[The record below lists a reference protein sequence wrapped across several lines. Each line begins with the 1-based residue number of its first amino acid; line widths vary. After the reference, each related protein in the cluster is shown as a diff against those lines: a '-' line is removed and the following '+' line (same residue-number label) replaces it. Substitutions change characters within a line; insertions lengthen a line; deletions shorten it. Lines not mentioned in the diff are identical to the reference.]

1 MTHDF
6 EIPQSNGSPIVYVRP
21 VDRSELP
28 ADLRAQIEDESELY
42 AVHSE
47 SGERLA
53 LVTDRDTA
61 FLLARQN
68 EMSPVHVH

>member
-6 EIPQSNGSPIVYVRP
+6 DDVTQNGQPIVYVRP
-21 VDRSELP
+21 VDRTELP
-28 ADLRAQIEDESELY
+28 ADVQAQLEDASELF
-42 AVHSE
+42 AVHSDT
-47 SGERLA
+47 GERLA

-61 FLLARQN
+61 FVLARQN

>member
-6 EIPQSNGSPIVYVRP
+6 DIPQSNAAPIVYVRP

-28 ADLRAQIEDESELY
+28 EDLRAQIEDESELY